1 MQKAKTGEVT
11 EFEALQNIHNAFKG
25 EDGKGDGSSR
35 EIKPKRT
42 KRSLAFSAPTQ
53 TTQKKGSIAGIPFTE
68 WIVPAGNLDI
78 RPQNPMKAKYITI
91 HETANTERGA
101 NAENHAKYLYNQA
114 TQGTFRT
121 ASWHFTVDDKEIY
134 QHLPTNENG
143 WHAGDGQG
151 SGNME
156 SIGIE
161 IAVNQDGDYN
171 KAVENAQKLVAHLM
185 KQEGISGDNLRRHQQ
200 WSGKKCPDIM
210 ISRGNWNNFV
220 NGAKGFAG
228 QGVGID
234 KPLEEKEETVNPNE
248 HNPASPNI
256 KLTVNGYGVNVRH
269 GASQNNGDGA

>member
-1 MQKAKTGEVT
+1 KQENKEVKPEVKEETGHEHATKEDMQKAKTGQVFED
-11 EFEALQNIHNAFKG
+11 EALQNIHNAFKG

-35 EIKPKRT
+35 EMKPKPKPRT
-42 KRSLAFSAPTQ
+42 RSLAFSAPSSP
-53 TTQKKGSIAGIPFTE
+53 QKKGSIAGIPFTE
-68 WIVPAGNLDI
+68 WIVPAGNEDI
-78 RPQNPMKAKYITI
+78 RPQNPMKPKYITI
-91 HETANTERGA
+91 HETANTTPGA

-121 ASWHFTVDDKEIY
+121 ASWHYTVDDKEIY

-171 KAVENAQKLVAHLM
+171 KAVENAEKLVAYLM
-185 KQEGISGDNLRRHQQ
+185 KQEGISGDNLRRHEQ

-210 ISRGNWNNFV
+210 ITKGNWNNFV
-220 NGAKGFAG
+220 SGAKGFAG
-228 QGVGID
+228 QGVEVE
-234 KPLEEKEETVNPNE
+234 KPVE
-248 HNPASPNI
+248 
-256 KLTVNGYGVNVRH
+256 
-269 GASQNNGDGA
+269 